1 MKIALKK
8 SRLTLTLLCI
18 LAISLAS
25 APFGHAVASTPKD
38 SMLTFLQ
45 NVANINVSS
54 YNVTLVSNGEP
65 YNVINSASQEQVR
78 YILQNANGTLDA
90 TCLFQNNALVWFM
103 MSVTSGTPTLIK
115 QPSTD
120 LLSDANTVLDNYMNY
135 SGSNHVQVMKD
146 LLNTVNS
153 AKDTTITNGNINLTI
168 TIDGLTGQFE
178 WVNTYNGAGGPGMS
192 IEFYNGTLENLD
204 DHESLFS
211 IGSTA
216 VNINQASA
224 INIALTRL
232 KNFTWSIGSDPI
244 TAENVTKFTLKT
256 NSTEATLSMQVR
268 GDLTTLYPMWRIEIP
283 VDQIY
288 IGNNLWSGSPT
299 SVVVGIWAD
308 TSAVNYCQE
317 LSYGG
322 SIPQPTDTP
331 SLPQTTSNSM
341 AWLTFG
347 IVIGAVVIT
356 MTIAA
361 VTIVNKRRTKR
372 KNK

>member
-1 MKIALKK
+1 
-8 SRLTLTLLCI
+8 
-18 LAISLAS
+18 
-25 APFGHAVASTPKD
+25 
-38 SMLTFLQ
+38 
-45 NVANINVSS
+45 
-54 YNVTLVSNGEP
+54 
-65 YNVINSASQEQVR
+65 
-78 YILQNANGTLDA
+78 
-90 TCLFQNNALVWFM
+90 
-103 MSVTSGTPTLIK
+103 
-115 QPSTD
+115 
-120 LLSDANTVLDNYMNY
+120 
-135 SGSNHVQVMKD
+135 
-146 LLNTVNS
+146 
-153 AKDTTITNGNINLTI
+153 
-168 TIDGLTGQFE
+168 
-178 WVNTYNGAGGPGMS
+178 
-192 IEFYNGTLENLD
+192 
-204 DHESLFS
+204 
-211 IGSTA
+211 
-216 VNINQASA
+216 
-224 INIALTRL
+224 
-232 KNFTWSIGSDPI
+232 
-244 TAENVTKFTLKT
+244 
-256 NSTEATLSMQVR
+256 
-268 GDLTTLYPMWRIEIP
+268 MWRIEIP